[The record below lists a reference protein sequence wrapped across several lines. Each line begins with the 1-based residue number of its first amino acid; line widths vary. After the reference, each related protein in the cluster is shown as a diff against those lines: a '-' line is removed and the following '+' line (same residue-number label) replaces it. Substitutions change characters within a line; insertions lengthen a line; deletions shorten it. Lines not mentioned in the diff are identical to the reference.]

1 MLQFIASHAKIVVIA
16 IFLLSYLF
24 IILFYNRK
32 LYVVWIAV
40 ILLFLFRL
48 VTLRQA
54 VTAVEWNVVL
64 LYFGMLF
71 VSETFLISK
80 MPDYLAT
87 AVAGKA
93 EDTIF
98 CKGCVDVVFYSM
110 DLHDFN
116 DPAKVLHNAYEMVK
130 PDGLVA
136 DLDWKKVE
144 IPFGPPVEIKFSEQ
158 HVEEL
163 MRLQGL
169 QVQDKMDV
177 GPYHY
182 LVMAKPVKKSG

>member
-1 MLQFIASHAKIVVIA
+1 MVFADIGS
-16 IFLLSYLF
+16 SDG
-24 IILFYNRK
+24 
-32 LYVVWIAV
+32 
-40 ILLFLFRL
+40 
-48 VTLRQA
+48 
-54 VTAVEWNVVL
+54 
-64 LYFGMLF
+64 YF
-71 VSETFLISK
+71 TFLASTIVGEIGK
-80 MPDYLAT
+80 VYAVDVDPLAIERLKNKAKTEGIKNVT